1 MMSQT
6 RHDAWNAGLAPPPAS
21 RPDAAAGELR
31 IVFLYLGRG
40 GALGTFAQSL
50 AGSARQAQGVA
61 ASFVVSQMNPCLEAL
76 RREAATLALP
86 TFEPGSAIATARNFL
101 AARRM
106 LHAHLSA
113 LRPHAVV
120 NLMPHV
126 WTPLWVPAIRKAG
139 IPFVSIVHDA
149 VRHPGDAT
157 GRLLWWLHREARAAD
172 LVVTLSR
179 HVGAQLDEL
188 GVVPAHRIARLFL
201 PDFVYGPL
209 RTPMNRRDAR
219 PLRLLFFGRIL
230 AYKGLPVLLDA
241 VEQLR
246 GEGLTVELGIAGAGD
261 LRSCRARIEALGGE
275 IINRWIEDR
284 EVGPLLARY
293 DAMAVPYVE
302 CSQSAAA
309 ATALGAGMP
318 LVGMPVGGL
327 SEQIIDGVNGVL
339 AHQATA
345 AGLAGAIRRLA
356 IDGALHARLCAGLR
370 ATRRERSADLFLS
383 MLVGEVRRLRS
394 GRRGAHTHGRGTRA
408 RPKPATYAVVE

>member
-1 MMSQT
+1 MTPTCQG
-6 RHDAWNAGLAPPPAS
+6 AWSARPTPPPAS
-21 RPDAAAGELR
+21 RLDAAAEELR
-31 IVFLYLGRG
+31 IVFMYLGRG
-40 GALGTFAQSL
+40 GALGNFAQSL
-50 AGSARQAQGVA
+50 AGSASLAGGVA

-76 RREAATLALP
+76 RREGATLAVP
-86 TFEPGSAIATARNFL
+86 TFEPGSAIAPATNFL
-101 AARRM
+101 AAKRK
-106 LHAHLSA
+106 LHAHLCA
-113 LRPHAVV
+113 FRPHAVV

-139 IPFVSIVHDA
+139 ISFVSIVHDA
-149 VRHPGDAT
+149 VPHPGDAT

-179 HVGAQLDEL
+179 HVAAQLHEL
-188 GVVPAHRIARLFL
+188 GVAPAHRTAKLFL
-201 PDFVYGPL
+201 PDFVYGPPG
-209 RTPMNRRDAR
+209 RARSRRDGR

-246 GEGLTVELGIAGAGD
+246 EQGVTVELGVAGVGD
-261 LRSCRARIEALGGE
+261 LRPYRARIEALGGE

-293 DAMAVPYVE
+293 DAMALPYVE

-327 SEQIIDGVNGVL
+327 SEQIVDGVNGVL
-339 AHQATA
+339 AHAATA
-345 AGLAGAIRRLA
+345 KGLAGAIRRLA
-356 IDGALHARLCAGLR
+356 TDNALHARLCAGLR
-370 ATRRERSADLFLS
+370 ATMPGRSADLFLS
-383 MLVGEVRRLRS
+383 MLVGEVARLRT
-394 GRRGAHTHGRGTRA
+394 GRRGAHLQA
-408 RPKPATYAVVE
+408 RSPLARSKPATYAVAE